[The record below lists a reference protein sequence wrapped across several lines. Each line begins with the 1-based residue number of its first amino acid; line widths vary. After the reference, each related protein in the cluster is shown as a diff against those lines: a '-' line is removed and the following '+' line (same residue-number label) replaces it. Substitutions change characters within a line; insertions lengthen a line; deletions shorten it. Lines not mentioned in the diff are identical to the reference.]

1 MTKKFRHRHLKYLFQ
16 SDKTLVSIGHGK
28 LFDQSI
34 RHDYSKMFNNKTENI
49 FISDA
54 IHKATIEVD
63 EEGTIATAATAIRGY
78 TAYCEPPPP
87 LEITID
93 KPFLFFIRSGNHVI
107 FAGRVV
113 DPTK

>member
-1 MTKKFRHRHLKYLFQ
+1 MGNHLCAITPFEFQ
-16 SDKTLVSIGHGK
+16 SDQTLASLGHTK
-28 LFDQSI
+28 LFDQNI
-34 RHDYSKMFNNKTENI
+34 PHDYSKMTKTEGF

-63 EEGTIATAATAIRGY
+63 EEGTVAAAATGMVIMMLRGRPR
-78 TAYCEPPPP
+78 PPM
-87 LEITID
+87 EITID

-107 FAGRVV
+107 FAGRMV

>member
-1 MTKKFRHRHLKYLFQ
+1 MVFVIFPLKFLFQ
-16 SDKTLVSIGHGK
+16 SNKTLVSLGHGK

-34 RHDYSKMFNNKTENI
+34 KHDYSKMTAQDV

-63 EEGTIATAATAIRGY
+63 EEGTVAAAATGMDMMMR
-78 TAYCEPPPP
+78 CMPMPPM
-87 LEITID
+87 EITVD

-107 FAGRVV
+107 FAGRMV

>member
-1 MTKKFRHRHLKYLFQ
+1 MKFLFQ
-16 SDKTLVSIGHGK
+16 SDKTLVSLGHGK

-34 RHDYSKMFNNKTENI
+34 RHDYSKMTVQDV

-63 EEGTIATAATAIRGY
+63 EEGTVAAAATGMVMMFGM
-78 TAYCEPPPP
+78 PPI
-87 LEITID
+87 EITVD

-107 FAGRVV
+107 FAGRMV

>member
-1 MTKKFRHRHLKYLFQ
+1 MKFLFQ
-16 SDKTLVSIGHGK
+16 SDKTLVSLGHGK

-34 RHDYSKMFNNKTENI
+34 RHDYSKMTVQDV

-63 EEGTIATAATAIRGY
+63 EEGTVAAAATGMVLGFGRPK
-78 TAYCEPPPP
+78 PPM
-87 LEITID
+87 EITID

-107 FAGRVV
+107 FAGRMV

>member
-1 MTKKFRHRHLKYLFQ
+1 MKFLFQ
-16 SDKTLVSIGHGK
+16 SDKTLVSLGHGK

-34 RHDYSKMFNNKTENI
+34 RHDYSKMTVQDV

-63 EEGTIATAATAIRGY
+63 EEGTIATAVTGFCSARPCCT
-78 TAYCEPPPP
+78 PPPP
-87 LEITID
+87 LKIIVD

-107 FAGRVV
+107 FAGRMV

>member
-1 MTKKFRHRHLKYLFQ
+1 MKFLFQ
-16 SDKTLVSIGHGK
+16 SDKTLVSLGHGK

-34 RHDYSKMFNNKTENI
+34 RHDYSKMTVQDV

-63 EEGTIATAATAIRGY
+63 EEGTAAAAATGMVMMFGM
-78 TAYCEPPPP
+78 PPI
-87 LEITID
+87 EITVD

-107 FAGRVV
+107 FAGRMV

>member
-1 MTKKFRHRHLKYLFQ
+1 MKFLFQ
-16 SDKTLVSIGHGK
+16 SDKTLVSLGHGK

-34 RHDYSKMFNNKTENI
+34 RHDYSKMTVQDV

-63 EEGTIATAATAIRGY
+63 EEGTVAAAATGMVIMMLRGRPR
-78 TAYCEPPPP
+78 PPM
-87 LEITID
+87 EITID

-107 FAGRVV
+107 FAGRMV

>member
-1 MTKKFRHRHLKYLFQ
+1 MKFLFQ
-16 SDKTLVSIGHGK
+16 SDKTLVSLGHGK

-34 RHDYSKMFNNKTENI
+34 RHDYSKMLNNTTENI

-63 EEGTIATAATAIRGY
+63 EEGTIATAATVMRMCINQLS
-78 TAYCEPPPP
+78 PPPP
-87 LEITID
+87 LKITID

>member
-1 MTKKFRHRHLKYLFQ
+1 MTVQ
-16 SDKTLVSIGHGK
+16 DV
-28 LFDQSI
+28 
-34 RHDYSKMFNNKTENI
+34 

-63 EEGTIATAATAIRGY
+63 EEGTVAAAATGKVMR
-78 TAYCEPPPP
+78 EKVMKVLPM
-87 LEITID
+87 EITVD

-107 FAGRVV
+107 FAGRMV

>member
-1 MTKKFRHRHLKYLFQ
+1 MKFLFQ
-16 SDKTLVSIGHGK
+16 SDKTLVSLGHGK

-34 RHDYSKMFNNKTENI
+34 RHDYSKMTVQDV

-63 EEGTIATAATAIRGY
+63 EEGTVAAAATGMVLMLRGRPR
-78 TAYCEPPPP
+78 PPM
-87 LEITID
+87 EITID

-107 FAGRVV
+107 FAGRMV

>member
-1 MTKKFRHRHLKYLFQ
+1 MTKKFRHRHLKHLFQ

-63 EEGTIATAATAIRGY
+63 EEGTIAAAATGLVRKQLSRRQRPI
-78 TAYCEPPPP
+78 
-87 LEITID
+87 EITID

-113 DPTK
+113 DPTT